1 MSAAPIVLGL
11 PVLSRIARAT
21 LGWNQKETAE
31 RAGLPKTTLARF
43 ETVTGDLTSAQCA
56 SLLETYSVSGVDFA
70 AVDGSIRITIDGET
84 IATALEELED
94 PERRRLDYKG
104 SR

>member
-11 PVLSRIARAT
+11 PVLSRIARAA
-21 LGWNQKETAE
+21 LGWNQEETAE

-43 ETVTGDLTSAQCA
+43 ETMTGNLTSVQCA
-56 SLLETYSVSGVDFA
+56 MLLDVYSISGVDFD
-70 AVDGSIRITIDGET
+70 AVDGSIRITIDGEA
-84 IATALEELED
+84 IATAIEELESG
-94 PERRRLDYKG
+94 ENRRSDYKG